1 MSSKFFYF
9 LFLDWTCFGK
19 ELILAL
25 DMYNNNNTLLCFVTI
40 TNSQRNDVLQESPK
54 VTSFS

>member
-9 LFLDWTCFGK
+9 LFLDWTCFGN
-19 ELILAL
+19 ILAS